1 MQSKAACVTGRKSLP
16 ERKERKGRVVCC
28 VLCVVCVGGGEDKE
42 ITACL
47 QCTCDDCPPGCRKIS
62 HAAVRCVAFGRDA
75 QRCGNEDNISTA
87 HLIFGLDCVG
97 RECGCIRPSA
107 TRRGSKTG
115 RGSSRLSRACSRK
128 LSSAALKP
136 FKSIQRI
143 IDSGISILLL

>member
-1 MQSKAACVTGRKSLP
+1 MLRDASLC
-16 ERKERKGRVVCC
+16 RKGRKGREEM
-28 VLCVVCVGGGEDKE
+28 CVVCGGGGGGEDKE